1 MKLKVSTKIIIA
13 AVILTVIAV
22 LFFIF
27 ALQHPEMSLPISLRT
42 HLIIYSVYIL
52 VTVILYILGIFLHKK
67 NK

>member
-13 AVILTVIAV
+13 AIILTVIAI

-27 ALQHPEMSLPISLRT
+27 ALQHPEMSLPISLRA